1 MSSIAITMCATYPL
15 PQGRGFV
22 DVVRA
27 AGGGFV

>member
-1 MSSIAITMCATYPL
+1 MSSIAINTYATCPL
-15 PQGRGFV
+15 PMGRGFV